1 MFQAV
6 VHIREE
12 TNTIDINNT
21 INDLIEE
28 DVDKLL
34 LICHSELSH
43 SQLEISINNSEKI
56 REIFLISNL
65 PNADDRD
72 YTIHF
77 KSIHLNNLPNLYQFV
92 VDHNC
97 NFEVDNFIIENI
109 RNSLGFWSNSLF
121 AKSCVL
127 KNTSGNFNISAENID
142 IIDSTIMY
150 LKIRSTTNL
159 NTIRSDIKTIEII
172 EDYSEILERN
182 KFYICRNYLF

>member
-1 MFQAV
+1 MFQGV

-12 TNTIDINNT
+12 TNTIDINNI

-28 DVDKLL
+28 DVNKLL
-34 LICHSELSH
+34 IICHSELSH
-43 SQLEISINNSEKI
+43 SQLEMSINNSEKI
-56 REIFLISNL
+56 REISLISNL
-65 PNADDRD
+65 PNTDDRNHV
-72 YTIHF
+72 IHF

-92 VDHNC
+92 VDHTC
-97 NFEVDNFIIENI
+97 NFEVDSFIIENI
-109 RNSLGFWSNSLF
+109 RNSLGFWSNSLS

-127 KNTSGNFNISAENID
+127 KNTSGNFNISAENIE

-172 EDYSEILERN
+172 EEYSEILERN
-182 KFYICRNYLF
+182 RTFI

>member
-1 MFQAV
+1 MSQGV
-6 VHIREE
+6 VHILEE
-12 TNTIDINNT
+12 NNT
-21 INDLIEE
+21 ITINNNIRNLIEE
-28 DVDKLL
+28 DVNKLL
-34 LICHSELSH
+34 IICHSELSH

-65 PNADDRD
+65 PNVDDKD

-77 KSIHLNNLPNLYQFV
+77 KNIHLNNLPNLYQFI

-109 RNSLGFWSNSLF
+109 RNSLGFWSNSLS

-127 KNTSGNFNISAENID
+127 KNTCGNFNISAENID

-159 NTIRSDIKTIEII
+159 NTIRSDIKTIEIV
-172 EDYSEILERN
+172 EEYSKVLERN
-182 KFYICRNYLF
+182 LFYICCNYLF

>member
-1 MFQAV
+1 MSQGV
-6 VHIREE
+6 VHILEE
-12 TNTIDINNT
+12 NNTMAINN
-21 INDLIEE
+21 IIRYFIEE
-28 DVDKLL
+28 NVDKLL

-56 REIFLISNL
+56 REISLISNL
-65 PNADDRD
+65 PNDDRN

-77 KSIHLNNLPNLYQFV
+77 KSIHLNNLPNLYQFA

-109 RNSLGFWSNSLF
+109 RNSLGFWSNSLS

-150 LKIRSTTNL
+150 LKIKSSTNL

-172 EDYSEILERN
+172 EEYSKVLERN
-182 KFYICRNYLF
+182 QF